1 MAEHGEGGGGG
12 GGFVEKYLMPI
23 AHMGEA
29 AWHMG
34 GHAAEHAFQHAGA
47 TAQEASAIAGT
58 ASPLFKALPYVGAAL
73 GGGQAAYHGYEMMQ
87 HTDQA
92 QGSYANNEFYTEM
105 GEATLGAGGAVA
117 SFCPPAALYLGAGE
131 LALNG
136 LGALSGAV
144 LGDDYSFSAGS
155 VVGGIEHGIADAGAA
170 IGGAASSAWDTVTSW

>member
-1 MAEHGEGGGGG
+1 MAEHEGGGA
-12 GGFVEKYLMPI
+12 GGFLEKYILPA
-23 AHMGEA
+23 AHV
-29 AWHMG
+29 
-34 GHAAEHAFQHAGA
+34 AEHFAEPLMHSGVGA
-47 TAQEASAIAGT
+47 TVG
-58 ASPLFKALPYVGAAL
+58 KALPFLGAAI

-105 GEATLGAGGAVA
+105 GEATLGGAGAAA

-155 VVGGIEHGIADAGAA
+155 VVGGIEHGVADAGAA